1 MYYKW
6 GKPNKENYQDVV
18 IKYYTFFEDNFGK
31 DILRKNTKK
40 QLAKENYTNSLLL
53 MDDNFKKTISVM
65 FSIFN
70 DENIKF
76 LTIYNQNHQNLG
88 YSRVNLCAGGNKNNA
103 IVGEIVLSEALDEQS
118 KFTIYSAVINYLEK
132 YMKAFSPETEI
143 LTFEVPQLDM
153 AYINAISSYGY
164 ALANESNKDLNIAH
178 TYLFDKNIRENKNTR
193 TV

>member
-31 DILRKNTKK
+31 DILTKNTKK

-65 FSIFN
+65 FSIFD

-88 YSRVNLCAGGNKNNA
+88 YSRVNLCAGGNKDNA

>member
-40 QLAKENYTNSLLL
+40 QLAKGNYTNSLLL

-88 YSRVNLCAGGNKNNA
+88 YSRVNLCAGGNKDNA

-153 AYINAISSYGY
+153 AYINAITSYGY

>member
-65 FSIFN
+65 FSIFD

-88 YSRVNLCAGGNKNNA
+88 YSRVNLCAGGNKDNA

-153 AYINAISSYGY
+153 PYINAISSYGY

-178 TYLFDKNIRENKNTR
+178 TYLFDKNIREKKNTR

>member
-31 DILRKNTKK
+31 DILRKNSKK
-40 QLAKENYTNSLLL
+40 QLAKGNYTNSLLL
-53 MDDNFKKTISVM
+53 MDDNLKKTISVM
-65 FSIFN
+65 FSIFD

-88 YSRVNLCAGGNKNNA
+88 YSRVNLCAGGNKDNA

-132 YMKAFSPETEI
+132 YIKAYSPETEI

-178 TYLFDKNIRENKNTR
+178 TYLFDKNIREKKNTR

>member
-6 GKPNKENYQDVV
+6 GKPTKENYQDVV

-88 YSRVNLCAGGNKNNA
+88 YSRVNLCAGGNKDNA

>member
-31 DILRKNTKK
+31 DILRKNSKK
-40 QLAKENYTNSLLL
+40 QLAKGNYTNSLLL

-65 FSIFN
+65 FSIFD

-76 LTIYNQNHQNLG
+76 LTIYNQNHQDLG
-88 YSRVNLCAGGNKNNA
+88 YSRVNLCAGGNKDNA
-103 IVGEIVLSEALDEQS
+103 IVGEIVLSDALDEQS

-132 YMKAFSPETEI
+132 YIKAFSPETEI

-178 TYLFDKNIRENKNTR
+178 TYLFDKNIREKKNTR

>member
-40 QLAKENYTNSLLL
+40 QLAKGNYTNSLLL

-65 FSIFN
+65 FSIFD

-88 YSRVNLCAGGNKNNA
+88 YSRVNLCAGGNKDNA

-132 YMKAFSPETEI
+132 YIKAFSPETEI

-153 AYINAISSYGY
+153 AYINAISSYSY

-178 TYLFDKNIRENKNTR
+178 TYLFDKNIREKRNTR

>member
-18 IKYYTFFEDNFGK
+18 IKYYTFFENNFGK

-65 FSIFN
+65 FSIFD

-88 YSRVNLCAGGNKNNA
+88 YSRVNLCAGGNKDNA

-132 YMKAFSPETEI
+132 YIKAFSPETEI

-153 AYINAISSYGY
+153 AYINAISSYSY

-178 TYLFDKNIRENKNTR
+178 TYLFDKNIREKRNTR

>member
-65 FSIFN
+65 FSIFD

-88 YSRVNLCAGGNKNNA
+88 YSRVNLCAGGNKDNA

-178 TYLFDKNIRENKNTR
+178 TYLFDKNIREKRNTR

>member
-70 DENIKF
+70 DENIRF

-88 YSRVNLCAGGNKNNA
+88 YSRVNLCAGGNKDNA
-103 IVGEIVLSEALDEQS
+103 IVGEIVLSEALDEQT

-143 LTFEVPQLDM
+143 LTFEVPQIDM
-153 AYINAISSYGY
+153 SYINAISSYGY

-178 TYLFDKNIRENKNTR
+178 TYLFDKNIREKKNTR

>member
-40 QLAKENYTNSLLL
+40 QLAKGNYTNSLLL

-65 FSIFN
+65 FSIFD

-88 YSRVNLCAGGNKNNA
+88 YSRVNLCAGGNKDNA

-132 YMKAFSPETEI
+132 YIKAFSPETEI

-153 AYINAISSYGY
+153 SYINAISSYGY

-178 TYLFDKNIRENKNTR
+178 TYLFDKNIREKRNTR

>member
-40 QLAKENYTNSLLL
+40 QLAKGKYTNSLLL

-65 FSIFN
+65 FSIFD

-88 YSRVNLCAGGNKNNA
+88 YSRVNLCAGGNKDNA

-132 YMKAFSPETEI
+132 YIKAFSPETEI

>member
-65 FSIFN
+65 FSIFD

-88 YSRVNLCAGGNKNNA
+88 YSRVNLCAGGNKDNA

-153 AYINAISSYGY
+153 AYINAITSYGY

>member
-65 FSIFN
+65 FSIFD

-88 YSRVNLCAGGNKNNA
+88 YSRVNLCAGGNKDNA
-103 IVGEIVLSEALDEQS
+103 IVGEIVLSEALDEQT

-153 AYINAISSYGY
+153 AYINAISSYSY

-178 TYLFDKNIRENKNTR
+178 TYLFDKNIREKKNTR

>member
-65 FSIFN
+65 FSIFD

-88 YSRVNLCAGGNKNNA
+88 YSRVNLCAGGNKDNA
-103 IVGEIVLSEALDEQS
+103 IVGEIVLSEALDEQT

-164 ALANESNKDLNIAH
+164 ALANESNKDLNIAN
-178 TYLFDKNIRENKNTR
+178 TYLFDKNIREKRNTR

>member
-40 QLAKENYTNSLLL
+40 QLAKGNYTNSLLL

-65 FSIFN
+65 FSIFD

-88 YSRVNLCAGGNKNNA
+88 YSRVNLCAGGNNDNA

>member
-1 MYYKW
+1 MFYKW

-18 IKYYTFFEDNFGK
+18 IKYYTFFEENFGK

-53 MDDNFKKTISVM
+53 MDDNYKKTISVL
-65 FSIFN
+65 FSIFD

-76 LTIYNQNHQNLG
+76 LTIYNQNHQNIG
-88 YSRVNLCAGGNKNNA
+88 YSRVSLCAGGNKDNA
-103 IVGEIVLSEALDEQS
+103 IVGEIVLSEALDEQT
-118 KFTIYSAVINYLEK
+118 KFTVYSAVINYLEK

-143 LTFEVPQLDM
+143 LTFEVPQMDM
-153 AYINAISSYGY
+153 TYINAITSYGY
-164 ALANESNKDLNIAH
+164 ALANESNRDLNLAH
-178 TYLFDKNIRENKNTR
+178 TYLFDKNIREKKDTR

>member
-65 FSIFN
+65 FSIFD

-88 YSRVNLCAGGNKNNA
+88 YSRVNLCAGGNKDNA

-143 LTFEVPQLDM
+143 LTFEVPQIDM

>member
-65 FSIFN
+65 FSIFD

-88 YSRVNLCAGGNKNNA
+88 YSRVNLCAGGNKDNA
-103 IVGEIVLSEALDEQS
+103 IVGEIVLSEALEEQS

>member
-40 QLAKENYTNSLLL
+40 QLAKGNYTNSLLL

-88 YSRVNLCAGGNKNNA
+88 YSRVNLCAGGNKDNA
-103 IVGEIVLSEALDEQS
+103 IVGEIVLSEALDEQT

-143 LTFEVPQLDM
+143 LTFEVPQIDM

-178 TYLFDKNIRENKNTR
+178 TYLFDKNIREKKNTR

>member
-31 DILRKNTKK
+31 DILRKNAKK
-40 QLAKENYTNSLLL
+40 QLAKGNYTNSLLL

-65 FSIFN
+65 FSIFD

-88 YSRVNLCAGGNKNNA
+88 YSRVNLCAGGNKDNA

>member
-65 FSIFN
+65 FSIFD

-88 YSRVNLCAGGNKNNA
+88 YSRVNLCAGGNKDNA

-132 YMKAFSPETEI
+132 YIKVFSPETEI

-178 TYLFDKNIRENKNTR
+178 TYLFDKNIREKKNTR

>member
-18 IKYYTFFEDNFGK
+18 IKYYTFVEDNFGK
-31 DILRKNTKK
+31 DILRKNSKK
-40 QLAKENYTNSLLL
+40 QLAKGNYTNSLLL

-65 FSIFN
+65 FSIFD

-88 YSRVNLCAGGNKNNA
+88 YSRVNLCAGGNKDNA

-132 YMKAFSPETEI
+132 YIKAFSPETEI

-178 TYLFDKNIRENKNTR
+178 TYLFDKNIREKRNTR

>member
-40 QLAKENYTNSLLL
+40 QLAKGNYTNSLLL
-53 MDDNFKKTISVM
+53 MDDNFKKSISVM

-88 YSRVNLCAGGNKNNA
+88 YSRVNLCAGGNKDNA

-118 KFTIYSAVINYLEK
+118 KFTIYNAVINYLEK
-132 YMKAFSPETEI
+132 YIKAFSPETEI
-143 LTFEVPQLDM
+143 LTFEVPQLDIT
-153 AYINAISSYGY
+153 YINAISSYGY

-178 TYLFDKNIRENKNTR
+178 TYLFDKNIREKRNTR

>member
-6 GKPNKENYQDVV
+6 RKPNKENYQDVV

-31 DILRKNTKK
+31 DILRKNSKK
-40 QLAKENYTNSLLL
+40 QLAKGNYTNSLLL

-65 FSIFN
+65 FSIFD

-88 YSRVNLCAGGNKNNA
+88 YSRVNLCAGGNKDNA
-103 IVGEIVLSEALDEQS
+103 IVGEIVLSDALDEQS

-132 YMKAFSPETEI
+132 YIKAFSPETEI

-178 TYLFDKNIRENKNTR
+178 TYLFDKNIREKKNTR

>member
-65 FSIFN
+65 FSIFD

-88 YSRVNLCAGGNKNNA
+88 YSRVNLCAGGNKDNA
-103 IVGEIVLSEALDEQS
+103 IVGEIVLSEALDKQS

-143 LTFEVPQLDM
+143 LTFEVPQLEM

>member
-1 MYYKW
+1 MFYKW

-18 IKYYTFFEDNFGK
+18 IKYYTFFEENFGK
-31 DILRKNTKK
+31 DILRKNTKM

-65 FSIFN
+65 FSIFD

-76 LTIYNQNHQNLG
+76 LTIYNQNHQNIG
-88 YSRVNLCAGGNKNNA
+88 YSRVSLCAGGNKDNA
-103 IVGEIVLSEALDEQS
+103 IVGEIVLSEALDEQT
-118 KFTIYSAVINYLEK
+118 KFTVYSAVINYLEK

-143 LTFEVPQLDM
+143 LTFEVPQMDM
-153 AYINAISSYGY
+153 TYINAITSYGY
-164 ALANESNKDLNIAH
+164 ALANESNRDLNLAH
-178 TYLFDKNIRENKNTR
+178 TYLFDKNIREKKDTR

>member
-65 FSIFN
+65 FSIFD

-88 YSRVNLCAGGNKNNA
+88 YSRVNLCAGGNKDNA

-153 AYINAISSYGY
+153 AYINAISSYVY

-178 TYLFDKNIRENKNTR
+178 TYLFDKNIREKRNTR

>member
-40 QLAKENYTNSLLL
+40 QLAKGNYTNSLLL

-65 FSIFN
+65 FSIFD

-88 YSRVNLCAGGNKNNA
+88 YSRVNLCAGGNKDNA
-103 IVGEIVLSEALDEQS
+103 IVGEIVLSDALDEQS

-132 YMKAFSPETEI
+132 YIKAFSPETEI

>member
-40 QLAKENYTNSLLL
+40 QLAKGNYTNSLLL

-65 FSIFN
+65 FSIFD

-88 YSRVNLCAGGNKNNA
+88 YSRVSLCAGGNKDNA
-103 IVGEIVLSEALDEQS
+103 IVGEIVLSEALDEQT
-118 KFTIYSAVINYLEK
+118 KFTVYSAVINYLEK
-132 YMKAFSPETEI
+132 YMKVFSPETEI
-143 LTFEVPQLDM
+143 LTFEVPQMDM
-153 AYINAISSYGY
+153 AYINAITSYGY
-164 ALANESNKDLNIAH
+164 GLANESNRDLNLAH
-178 TYLFDKNIRENKNTR
+178 TYLFDKNIREKKDTR

>member
-6 GKPNKENYQDVV
+6 GKPTKENYQDVV
-18 IKYYTFFEDNFGK
+18 IKYYTFFEENFGK

-40 QLAKENYTNSLLL
+40 QLAKGNYTNSLLL

-88 YSRVNLCAGGNKNNA
+88 YSRVNLCAGGNKDNA

>member
-31 DILRKNTKK
+31 DILRKNSKK
-40 QLAKENYTNSLLL
+40 QLAKGNYTNSLLL
-53 MDDNFKKTISVM
+53 MDDNFKKTISAM
-65 FSIFN
+65 FSIFD

-88 YSRVNLCAGGNKNNA
+88 YSRVNLCAGGNKDNA

-132 YMKAFSPETEI
+132 YIKAFSPETEI

-164 ALANESNKDLNIAH
+164 ALANESNIDLNIAH
-178 TYLFDKNIRENKNTR
+178 TYLFDKNIREKKNTR

>member
-31 DILRKNTKK
+31 DILRKNSKK
-40 QLAKENYTNSLLL
+40 QLAKGNYTNSLLL

-65 FSIFN
+65 FSIFD

-88 YSRVNLCAGGNKNNA
+88 YSRVNLCAGGNKDNA
-103 IVGEIVLSEALDEQS
+103 IVGEIVLSDALDEQS

-132 YMKAFSPETEI
+132 YITFACLINIIYSFINGFKGKSCFEYTSIIIYIAL
-143 LTFEVPQLDM
+143 LTKYL
-153 AYINAISSYGY
+153 
-164 ALANESNKDLNIAH
+164 KDLTDTKEKKILMN
-178 TYLFDKNIRENKNTR
+178 
-193 TV
+193 

>member
-65 FSIFN
+65 FSIFD

-88 YSRVNLCAGGNKNNA
+88 YSRVNLCASGNKDNA

-178 TYLFDKNIRENKNTR
+178 TYLFDKNIREKKNTR

>member
-6 GKPNKENYQDVV
+6 GKPTKENYQDVV

-70 DENIKF
+70 DENIRF

-88 YSRVNLCAGGNKNNA
+88 YSRVNLCAGGNKDNA
-103 IVGEIVLSEALDEQS
+103 IVGEIVLSEALDEQT

-143 LTFEVPQLDM
+143 LTFEVPQIDM

-178 TYLFDKNIRENKNTR
+178 TYLFDKNIREKKNTR

>member
-53 MDDNFKKTISVM
+53 MDDNFKKNISVM
-65 FSIFN
+65 FSIFD

-88 YSRVNLCAGGNKNNA
+88 YSRVNLCAGGNKDNA

>member
-31 DILRKNTKK
+31 DILRKNTNK

-65 FSIFN
+65 FSIFD

-76 LTIYNQNHQNLG
+76 LTIYNQNHQNTLLISHL
-88 YSRVNLCAGGNKNNA
+88 YPYYL
-103 IVGEIVLSEALDEQS
+103 
-118 KFTIYSAVINYLEK
+118 IYHYHL
-132 YMKAFSPETEI
+132 
-143 LTFEVPQLDM
+143 L
-153 AYINAISSYGY
+153 
-164 ALANESNKDLNIAH
+164 
-178 TYLFDKNIRENKNTR
+178 
-193 TV
+193 

>member
-65 FSIFN
+65 FSIFD

-88 YSRVNLCAGGNKNNA
+88 YSRVNLCAGGSKDNA

-132 YMKAFSPETEI
+132 YIKAFSPETEI

-164 ALANESNKDLNIAH
+164 TLANESNKDLNIAH
-178 TYLFDKNIRENKNTR
+178 TYLFDKNIREKRNTR

>member
-6 GKPNKENYQDVV
+6 GKPNKENYRDVV

-65 FSIFN
+65 FSIFD

-88 YSRVNLCAGGNKNNA
+88 YSRVNLCAGGNKDNA

>member
-65 FSIFN
+65 FSIFD

-88 YSRVNLCAGGNKNNA
+88 YSRVNLCAGGNKDNA

-178 TYLFDKNIRENKNTR
+178 TYLFDKNIRENKNTK